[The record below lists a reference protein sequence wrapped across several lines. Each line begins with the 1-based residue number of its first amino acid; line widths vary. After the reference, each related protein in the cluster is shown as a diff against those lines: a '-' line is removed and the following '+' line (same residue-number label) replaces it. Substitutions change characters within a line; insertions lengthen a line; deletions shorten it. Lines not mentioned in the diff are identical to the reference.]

1 MLDLA
6 LPVRLHCGL
15 TRVGL
20 WVLRG
25 DVDAQACLMDRF
37 ATVLTHDPFE
47 AAFHPG
53 RILLASMPL
62 VFSAPLARQH
72 LAAIPTRS
80 VSRGLAHEVFYLW

>member
-25 DVDAQACLMDRF
+25 DVDAQARLMHRF
-37 ATVLTHDPFE
+37 VTVLAHDPFE

-53 RILLASMPL
+53 RILLAGMPL
-62 VFSAPLARQH
+62 VFGAPLARQH

-80 VSRGLAHEVFYLW
+80 VSRGLAHDVFYLW